1 MNLNKKAIY
10 VLNCLEKM
18 KPILLSLLSREKS
31 ILDDAA
37 YSTFTFI

>member
-1 MNLNKKAIY
+1 
-10 VLNCLEKM
+10 M

-37 YSTFTFI
+37 YSTFTFV